1 MTEAQAHNLEAA
13 PRPTWANQHAGA
25 KPGNLSGLSRASV
38 GQLNVDYVVDI
49 YLGFWPLL
57 IWFHVLSQLL
67 PSSPQKRSAPAW
79 VSSRTTWKEESHAS
93 GRQGVL
99 MLLEAVVQLSCLAHS
114 TSKICK
120 HISVDILMLCSA
132 QIQPHGHC
140 NFICI
145 YIYTHVYY
153 IYILCLFVYISVCVQ
168 IVLLCSVLLCSAL
181 LCSLPCSALLCSVLF
196 CSVLAP
202 CALAHA
208 SAAAHSLNIAC
219 LKGNKMLRF
228 ISVGAPPHGNHQ

>member
-1 MTEAQAHNLEAA
+1 
-13 PRPTWANQHAGA
+13 
-25 KPGNLSGLSRASV
+25 
-38 GQLNVDYVVDI
+38 
-49 YLGFWPLL
+49 
-57 IWFHVLSQLL
+57 
-67 PSSPQKRSAPAW
+67 
-79 VSSRTTWKEESHAS
+79 
-93 GRQGVL
+93 

-140 NFICI
+140 NFMCI
-145 YIYTHVYY
+145 YIYIHTHVYY
-153 IYILCLFVYISVCVQ
+153 IYIYIFLMFVCVYICVYANR
-168 IVLLCSVLLCSAL
+168 SAL
-181 LCSLPCSALLCSVLF
+181 LCSALLCSVLF

-219 LKGNKMLRF
+219 LKGNKMLRL

>member
-1 MTEAQAHNLEAA
+1 
-13 PRPTWANQHAGA
+13 
-25 KPGNLSGLSRASV
+25 
-38 GQLNVDYVVDI
+38 
-49 YLGFWPLL
+49 
-57 IWFHVLSQLL
+57 
-67 PSSPQKRSAPAW
+67 
-79 VSSRTTWKEESHAS
+79 
-93 GRQGVL
+93 

-145 YIYTHVYY
+145 YIHTRILY

-168 IVLLCSVLLCSAL
+168 IVLLCSVLFCSAL

-196 CSVLAP
+196 CS
-202 CALAHA
+202 CALCTRPCKCGGAFTQHSMLKRKQNAALHFCWSA
-208 SAAAHSLNIAC
+208 STWQPSIASC
-219 LKGNKMLRF
+219 SSCGPSPVSGEIWAFALSRTRTT
-228 ISVGAPPHGNHQ
+228 SWATRDAP

>member
-1 MTEAQAHNLEAA
+1 
-13 PRPTWANQHAGA
+13 
-25 KPGNLSGLSRASV
+25 
-38 GQLNVDYVVDI
+38 
-49 YLGFWPLL
+49 
-57 IWFHVLSQLL
+57 
-67 PSSPQKRSAPAW
+67 
-79 VSSRTTWKEESHAS
+79 
-93 GRQGVL
+93 

-153 IYILCLFVYISVCVQ
+153 IYIYIMFVCVYICVCANRSA
-168 IVLLCSVLLCSAL
+168 LFCSVLLCSAL
-181 LCSLPCSALLCSVLF
+181 LSALLCSALL